1 VNHFVVG
8 KLVKKWLSKLAVSLA
23 TNNFAGFNF
32 LKTLDKELA
41 IIVFLL
47 PK

>member
-1 VNHFVVG
+1 MNHFVVR
-8 KLVKKWLSKLAVSLA
+8 KLVKKWLSKLAVSLTA
-23 TNNFAGFNF
+23 NKFAGFNF
-32 LKTLDKELA
+32 LKTLEKELA